1 MQNRKYITVSE
12 LNFYLNRI
20 IDAEELLHD
29 IYLMGEVSGVNTV
42 KGNLYCTLKDEDA
55 AIQVCCFGV
64 EKTYLPET
72 GERVLMFGT
81 PDYYVKSGR
90 MSFVAKRIEPFGRGK
105 MFLELELLRKKL
117 EAEGLF
123 SESHKKTMPA
133 FVFELGVV
141 TSKDGAVIKD
151 ICSTVRKYNRI
162 INITVIDTA
171 VQGKNAPAEIVKALQ
186 LADMCGFDAVI
197 LARGGGSYEDLMPFN
212 SEEVV
217 RALYEMNTFV
227 ISAVGHETDFTLAD
241 FAADMRSLTPTAAAE
256 AVTFDTDQLKK
267 DILKDIAAAGK
278 SLKTAIGEM
287 RLGTVNLVGRVTY
300 TAGEMLSRLSKKVSE
315 TLAKAKW
322 GIERTLSA
330 KERALDGVLSKLDAL
345 NPVNLLKAGYMRA
358 ERGGKPVSG
367 SGDVSVG
374 DKISL
379 YASFGKIEA
388 TVDEIKLNP
397 GGKA

>member
-123 SESHKKTMPA
+123 EQGSFVYDSPYMSQAVKWYRA
-133 FVFELGVV
+133 F
-141 TSKDGAVIKD
+141 
-151 ICSTVRKYNRI
+151 
-162 INITVIDTA
+162 
-171 VQGKNAPAEIVKALQ
+171 LQ
-186 LADMCGFDAVI
+186 YG
-197 LARGGGSYEDLMPFN
+197 
-212 SEEVV
+212 
-217 RALYEMNTFV
+217 
-227 ISAVGHETDFTLAD
+227 
-241 FAADMRSLTPTAAAE
+241 
-256 AVTFDTDQLKK
+256 
-267 DILKDIAAAGK
+267 
-278 SLKTAIGEM
+278 
-287 RLGTVNLVGRVTY
+287 
-300 TAGEMLSRLSKKVSE
+300 
-315 TLAKAKW
+315 
-322 GIERTLSA
+322 GIEDIQDYHQNVLESDA
-330 KERALDGVLSKLDAL
+330 FSYSHARA
-345 NPVNLLKAGYMRA
+345 PVYL
-358 ERGGKPVSG
+358 EP
-367 SGDVSVG
+367 
-374 DKISL
+374 
-379 YASFGKIEA
+379 
-388 TVDEIKLNP
+388 
-397 GGKA
+397 